1 MKLSENSPPGMFVC
15 MSKSIFNVP
24 DDYTYSWSES
34 GVTVLAIPGSI
45 ELSPRFGVFVHDPNN
60 TEVLKY
66 YQHYQPE
73 EILKQKAYYKNDKQ
87 VLIDTGVIF
96 FDISTTTKL
105 FELHSNPPL
114 DACTL
119 SGIDEGAEPLC
130 LNLFGDYLMALGG
143 NDKEVI
149 SDEEYYKRQTTDP
162 KYILLLYFNYYH
174 SLSFSFFISPYYY
187 YIIIIIYL
195 FIAHYFLTLL
205 LFIE

>member
-162 KYILLLYFNYYH
+162 KYILLYFNYYY

-187 YIIIIIYL
+187 YIIIIYL